1 MQEENGARFNLVPG
15 HCSDM
20 GGEVWEAAREAF
32 VVIICNSNITSWT
45 PETIASL
52 DAHGETLFHHPWL
65 ICVPRVLF
73 YNSPP

>member
-1 MQEENGARFNLVPG
+1 MVPG
-15 HCSDM
+15 LILSPVIVLTWW
-20 GGEVWEAAREAF
+20 GGVGSMAREAF